1 MAAEDI
7 ALLSRD
13 EAEDDEDDEHSYA
26 SIDGSRDRQRP
37 SRIRTLPASR
47 SNDEQVS
54 IQPSVCTTTKGKEA
68 NNTDDVEPP
77 AQDYFFLSLFSLLCC
92 LPLGLVALVF
102 SVKVRV

>member
-1 MAAEDI
+1 M
-7 ALLSRD
+7 
-13 EAEDDEDDEHSYA
+13 
-26 SIDGSRDRQRP
+26 
-37 SRIRTLPASR
+37 
-47 SNDEQVS
+47 S

-102 SVKVRV
+102 SVKASRLFEAEEEEQGRQTALMSLALNTVAIVFGILIIGVVLIVFVFT